1 MFYEAELTFLRKTL
15 RKCHINS
22 VVADLTVPLN
32 QYKNLIMYN
41 PLTDLVDT
49 EKTLGDILPKPEPGV
64 IYRVTAPLQCYYLF
78 LFLPEDELNAVFAIG
93 PYLTALPTKQEIME
107 YAERSGL
114 QATDYK
120 SLEDYYASVPILPQT
135 SHLFTML
142 ETFGERLWGIEKFI
156 FEDIT
161 PPPQGI
167 QGLLPK
173 KSSSSDE
180 KDVLWSMRS
189 MELRYSYENELMDA
203 VTKGQSYKA
212 DMLLSSFSN
221 ISFEQRLSDP
231 VRNIKNY
238 CVIMNTLLRKAAEKG
253 GVHPVYLDSASSVF
267 AAKIEQFSSLNDVQ
281 PLMYEMFRSYCRL
294 VRKHSMKDYSPPI
307 QKAITYIDTDLTSN
321 LSLSTISQALN
332 ISSSYL
338 STLFKKETGQTLT
351 DYICQRRVNH
361 AKHLLETTRLQVQT
375 VAQHCGIMDVQYF
388 SKIFKRITGKTPKEY
403 RDSLP
408 K

>member
-1 MFYEAELTFLRKTL
+1 
-15 RKCHINS
+15 
-22 VVADLTVPLN
+22 
-32 QYKNLIMYN
+32 
-41 PLTDLVDT
+41 
-49 EKTLGDILPKPEPGV
+49 
-64 IYRVTAPLQCYYLF
+64 
-78 LFLPEDELNAVFAIG
+78 
-93 PYLTALPTKQEIME
+93 
-107 YAERSGL
+107 
-114 QATDYK
+114 
-120 SLEDYYASVPILPQT
+120 
-135 SHLFTML
+135 
-142 ETFGERLWGIEKFI
+142 
-156 FEDIT
+156 
-161 PPPQGI
+161 
-167 QGLLPK
+167 
-173 KSSSSDE
+173 
-180 KDVLWSMRS
+180 